1 MENIKKRPHILIFSK
16 ISKNISAKPAQ
27 AGAEYKKNIKYG
39 QYSAPE
45 VTKEQSLC

>member
-1 MENIKKRPHILIFSK
+1 MLVQSLLKQVRNI
-16 ISKNISAKPAQ
+16 
-27 AGAEYKKNIKYG
+27 KKNIKYG